1 MAKPEAATKPEAK
14 KRGPK
19 KMADMTP
26 EEQAAAKAKR
36 AENKAKKAASANNS
50 AEGSRASSPPK
61 VKDD

>member
-1 MAKPEAATKPEAK
+1 VAKPEAAAKPEAK

-26 EEQAAAKAKR
+26 EELAAAKAKR
-36 AENKAKKAASANNS
+36 AENKAKKASANNS